1 MKKNNEKDFTNIK
14 EIQAILLNMAKEVH
28 SANIQMNKNELAL
41 MFRRADSIKD
51 MAKYIVASQNAMQSN
66 NVFLSNKDNNNEG

>member
-66 NVFLSNKDNNNEG
+66 NVFLSNKDNNNDG

>member
-14 EIQAILLNMAKEVH
+14 EIQSILLNMAKEVH

-66 NVFLSNKDNNNEG
+66 NVFLSNKDNNNES